1 MPLAIGL
8 SAVLTLSLPLL
19 AYAED
24 FASCPAKIS
33 VERQKLATPV
43 AGWSVVPQA
52 LESHPLQRVTFYD
65 GDPADKADLAP
76 DSSKRG
82 QQTWEFAAQARQYWM
97 TCHYSGTTVTL
108 GRQLP
113 KQTKSCAVVFVPNVS
128 IDGAPVIDR
137 IACARR

>member
-1 MPLAIGL
+1 MRPSHLL
-8 SAVLTLSLPLL
+8 FSAAMTLVLIQP
-19 AYAED
+19 ARADD

-33 VERQKLATPV
+33 VDRQKLSTPV
-43 AGWSVVPQA
+43 AGWSVIPSNPQPHA
-52 LESHPLQRVTFYD
+52 LQGVTFYD

-82 QQTWEFAAQARQYWM
+82 QQTWAFAAQAKPYWL
-97 TCHYSGTTVTL
+97 TCHYSGTTVVI

-113 KQTKSCAVVFVPNVS
+113 KQTKSCTVTFVPNVS

-137 IACARR
+137 IACK